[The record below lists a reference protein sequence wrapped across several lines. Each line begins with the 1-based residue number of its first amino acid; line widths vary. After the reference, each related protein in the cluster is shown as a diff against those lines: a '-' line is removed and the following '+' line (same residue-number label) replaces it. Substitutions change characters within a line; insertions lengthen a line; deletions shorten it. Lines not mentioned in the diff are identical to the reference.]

1 MIMETT
7 KYTKEEIE
15 QMVASCGFGYGK
27 PFVFHETP
35 ARQAA
40 EENAAEYDFD
50 SDTLDVRECVEDA
63 YIYGIIWCLEHLK

>member
-1 MIMETT
+1 METT
-7 KYTKEEIE
+7 KYTKEELE
-15 QMVASCGFGYGK
+15 QMVASCGFSYG
-27 PFVFHETP
+27 TP

-40 EENAAEYDFD
+40 EENAAEYDYD